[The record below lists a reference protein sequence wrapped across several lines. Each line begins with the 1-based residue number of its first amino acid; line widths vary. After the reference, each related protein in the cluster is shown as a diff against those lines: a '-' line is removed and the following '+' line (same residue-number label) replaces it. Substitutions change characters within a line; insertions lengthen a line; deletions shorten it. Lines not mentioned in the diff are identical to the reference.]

1 MVFHKSLLTVLNSKT
16 KQKIVGFLL
25 KHEALMSERE
35 IAAVSGVSHMSINRI
50 MRELAEMNFVHFVRA
65 GRAHLW
71 RINRGSYAFH
81 ILSGLFNTLSQK
93 TAPFEDLKRTILD
106 KLPLPFVEN
115 LILFGSIAMGT
126 ERFDSDIDLYVQV
139 NLEGKT
145 PSNGRRED
153 PAGHSWKETLTMGFL
168 PTVASLPAFFP
179 RSIFPRI
186 LLQTQRSA
194 LEARLGRG
202 VPPRPATK
210 GAAPPW
216 IPLRAVP
223 RGKQA
228 VR

>member
-153 PAGHSWKETLTMGFL
+153 PAGHSWTETPEKGFL
-168 PTVASLPAFFP
+168 PTVASLPAFLP
-179 RSIFPRI
+179 RSIFR
-186 LLQTQRSA
+186 
-194 LEARLGRG
+194 
-202 VPPRPATK
+202 
-210 GAAPPW
+210 
-216 IPLRAVP
+216 
-223 RGKQA
+223 
-228 VR
+228 